1 MVQVQ
6 SKWDEVN
13 MRWSMPQMTIDRSR
27 GVVGERIALPDAA
40 PQRRA
45 NGLIS
50 DDALIDTRTD
60 DKLREVG
67 S

>member
-1 MVQVQ
+1 
-6 SKWDEVN
+6 

-45 NGLIS
+45 NGLVS